1 MSHEE
6 FLSQE
11 EVDALLKGVTG
22 EQDAAV
28 ETVEQGGI
36 RTYNIGTQERIV
48 RGRMPTLE
56 IINERFAR
64 LLRAGLF
71 SFMRRTAEISVGP
84 VKVQKYSEF
93 IRNLPVPTNLN
104 LVHIKP
110 LRGTALFVFDPNLV
124 FLVVDNLFGGDGR
137 FHSRVEGRD
146 FTPTE
151 QRIILRL
158 LNLVFEHYKASWK
171 PVYPIEPEY
180 VRAEMH
186 TQFAN
191 VATPN
196 EVVVVTTF
204 TIELGSIGGQLNICT
219 PYSMIE
225 PVRDLLSSPL
235 QGEALEVDKRWIRM
249 LSQQVQTAEVQL
261 EVDLAEISTNFRK
274 ILNMQVG
281 DVIPLNMPEIVTA
294 KIDGVPVLEC
304 GYGTFNG
311 QYALRVQRMI
321 SAADGNRD
329 GTGE

>member
-28 ETVEQGGI
+28 ETLDQGGI

-71 SFMRRTAEISVGP
+71 GFMRRTAEISVGP

-158 LNLVFEHYKASWK
+158 LNLVFEHYRASWK

-204 TIELGSIGGQLNICT
+204 TIELGAIGGQLNICT

-261 EVDLAEISTNFRK
+261 KVDLAEISSNFHK

>member
-28 ETVEQGGI
+28 ETLDQGGI

-71 SFMRRTAEISVGP
+71 GFMRRTAEISVGP

-151 QRIILRL
+151 QRIIIRL

-171 PVYPIEPEY
+171 PVYPIDLEY

-204 TIELGSIGGQLNICT
+204 TIELGAIGGQLNICT

-261 EVDLAEISTNFRK
+261 KVDLTEISTNFLK

-281 DVIPLNMPEIVTA
+281 DVIPLTMPESVTA

-329 GTGE
+329 GTTE

>member
-22 EQDAAV
+22 EQDTAV
-28 ETVEQGGI
+28 ETGDQGGI

-64 LLRAGLF
+64 LFRAGLF
-71 SFMRRTAEISVGP
+71 GFMRRTAEISVGP

-110 LRGTALFVFDPNLV
+110 LRGTSLFVFDPNLV

-158 LNLVFEHYKASWK
+158 LNLVFEHYMASWK
-171 PVYPIEPEY
+171 PVYPIELEY

-204 TIELGSIGGQLNICT
+204 TIELGAAGGQLNICM

-225 PVRDLLSSPL
+225 PVRDQLSSPL

-249 LSQQVQTAEVQL
+249 LSQQVQTAEVMLQ
-261 EVDLAEISTNFRK
+261 VDLAQIGSNFQS

-281 DVIPLNMPEIVTA
+281 DVIPLSMPETVTA
-294 KIDGVPVLEC
+294 KIDGVPVMEC
-304 GYGTFNG
+304 AYGTFNG
-311 QYALRVQRMI
+311 QYALRVQRLI
-321 SAADGNRD
+321 SAADNSR
-329 GTGE
+329 ESAE

>member
-28 ETVEQGGI
+28 ETLDQGGI

-71 SFMRRTAEISVGP
+71 GFMRRTAEISVGP

-204 TIELGSIGGQLNICT
+204 TIELGEIGGQLNICT

-261 EVDLAEISTNFRK
+261 QVDLAEISTNFRK
-274 ILNMQVG
+274 ILNFQVG

-329 GTGE
+329 GTAE

>member
-22 EQDAAV
+22 EQDTAV
-28 ETVEQGGI
+28 EAGDQGGI

-64 LLRAGLF
+64 LFRAGLF
-71 SFMRRTAEISVGP
+71 GFIRRSAEISVGP

-110 LRGTALFVFDPNLV
+110 LRGTSLFVFDPNLV

-158 LNLVFEHYKASWK
+158 LNLVFEHYTASWK
-171 PVYPIEPEY
+171 PVYPIELEY

-204 TIELGSIGGQLNICT
+204 TIELGAVGGQLNICM

-249 LSQQVQTAEVQL
+249 LSQQVQTAEVMLQ
-261 EVDLAEISTNFRK
+261 VDLAEIPSDFQQ

-281 DVIPLNMPEIVTA
+281 DIIPLNMPESVTA
-294 KIDGVPVLEC
+294 RIDGVPVMEC
-304 GYGTFNG
+304 TYGTFNG
-311 QYALRVQRMI
+311 QYALRVQRLI
-321 SAADGNRD
+321 SAADGNREGND
-329 GTGE
+329 